1 MKPDFI
7 TMTKLELRAYVVA
20 HPNDEAA
27 FYAFVDRFT
36 SDASPA
42 MFTPIASQADVES
55 IAKLVEQK
63 VEQTKMS

>member
-7 TMTKLELRAYVVA
+7 TMTKGELRAYVVA
-20 HPNDEAA
+20 HPNDETV

-42 MFTPIASQADVES
+42 TFTPISSQADVDA

>member
-1 MKPDFI
+1 MKFDF
-7 TMTKLELRAYVVA
+7 TKMTKVELRAYVVA
-20 HPNDEAA
+20 HPNDQAA

-42 MFTPIASQADVES
+42 MSTPIASQADVEA